1 MIEVLIMR
9 NNIIDRWILVIIIV
23 FCLVFIAGG
32 CSNKNTQQS
41 MENSTNITGET
52 IPKRPFTNKRITETN
67 EEKVESP
74 RVVIKAYLNIQ
85 SGCQGE
91 VIELLESFKKTYPEK
106 VKIEY
111 IDFGTKEGL
120 EKTLKNN
127 LHCMTI
133 LINGKQTFEFG
144 NKTVTFS
151 HPMGMQWTDED
162 LKMAVKQ
169 EIVKMYK

>member
-1 MIEVLIMR
+1 MR
-9 NNIIDRWILVIIIV
+9 NNIIDYWKLVAILVL
-23 FCLVFIAGG
+23 CLVSIAGG
-32 CSNKNTQQS
+32 CSGKSTQQS
-41 MENSTNITGET
+41 RENSSTITEKT
-52 IPKRPFTNKRITETN
+52 ISQEPLTNKGGTESK

-74 RVVIKAYLNIQ
+74 RVIIKAYLNIQ

-91 VIELLESFKKTYPEK
+91 VIELLESFKKTYPKK

-120 EKTLKNN
+120 EQTLKNN
-127 LHCMTI
+127 LHCMAI
-133 LINGKQTFEFG
+133 LINGKQTFELG

-151 HPMGMQWTDED
+151 HPMGAQWIAED

-169 EIVKMYK
+169 EIAKMYK

>member
-1 MIEVLIMR
+1 MS
-9 NNIIDRWILVIIIV
+9 NNIINHWKLAGILSL
-23 FCLVFIAGG
+23 CLIFIAVG
-32 CSNKNTQQS
+32 CSNKKTQQPKD
-41 MENSTNITGET
+41 NSSA
-52 IPKRPFTNKRITETN
+52 ITEKSISQKPLMNKENT
-67 EEKVESP
+67 ETKIEKAESP

-91 VIELLESFKKTYPEK
+91 VIELLESFKKTYPGK

-120 EKTLKNN
+120 EQTLKNN

-133 LINGKQTFEFG
+133 LINDKQTFEFG
-144 NKTVTFS
+144 NKKVTFS
-151 HPMGMQWTDED
+151 HPMGMQWTAED

>member
-1 MIEVLIMR
+1 MK
-9 NNIIDRWILVIIIV
+9 NNIIDHRKLVTILV

-32 CSNKNTQQS
+32 CSDKNTQES
-41 MENSTNITGET
+41 RKNSSTITEKT
-52 IPKRPFTNKRITETN
+52 IPPRPLTNKWGTESK
-67 EEKVESP
+67 EEKVEP
-74 RVVIKAYLNIQ
+74 PKVVIKAYLNIQ

-91 VIELLESFKKTYPEK
+91 VIELLESFKKTYPKK

-111 IDFGTKEGL
+111 IDFGTKKGL
-120 EKTLKNN
+120 EQTLKNN

-133 LINGKQTFEFG
+133 LINGKQTFELE

-151 HPMGMQWTDED
+151 HPMGAQWTAED
-162 LKMAVKQ
+162 LKMAINQ

>member
-1 MIEVLIMR
+1 MG
-9 NNIIDRWILVIIIV
+9 NNILNHWKLAGIMSL
-23 FCLVFIAGG
+23 CLIFIAVG
-32 CSNKNTQQS
+32 CLDKNTQQQEKS
-41 MENSTNITGET
+41 SST
-52 IPKRPFTNKRITETN
+52 ITEKSISQKPLMNKENT
-67 EEKVESP
+67 ETKVEKIESP
-74 RVVIKAYLNIQ
+74 KVLIKAYLNIQ